1 LKTLTP
7 NPSSQRERGA
17 YFLIFKTFFFS
28 SKKKVFKLILG
39 KGFKNSKFYFE
50 TTLLKRGG
58 FAKAQRKTL
67 RADLRQFLR

>member
-17 YFLIFKTFFFS
+17 YFLIFK
-28 SKKKVFKLILG
+28 LILD

-50 TTLLKRGG
+50 TVMIPKGEGVKER
-58 FAKAQRKTL
+58 
-67 RADLRQFLR
+67 